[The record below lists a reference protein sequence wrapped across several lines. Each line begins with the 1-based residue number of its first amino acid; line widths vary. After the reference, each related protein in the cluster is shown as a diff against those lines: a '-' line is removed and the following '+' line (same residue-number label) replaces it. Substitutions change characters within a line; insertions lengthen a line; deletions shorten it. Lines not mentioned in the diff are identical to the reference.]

1 MKKKVSIVLLLMSM
15 LISTMVYAAGIPMLQ
30 KHVNDAFGLWEYGK
44 TGDSFVGFVPALGRD
59 AKDNLWKL
67 YQWQAVFNFAN
78 GKVKTIDNYDVFA
91 VKEKPGDPE
100 FSDKNGF
107 GLTYKSKAAV
117 GELFD
122 AVWSGHMNVSQ
133 KQQQYFRE
141 TFTVRG
147 TDYDSDHDYYYVLEW
162 NYRFLR
168 TSGIVSRMGVQ
179 FDRTQKVDGKGHA
192 YFNVTAWPTLKVTQG
207 EELTVS
213 FTTAGVNNSLRQVDV
228 YALPKVHSLT

>member
-1 MKKKVSIVLLLMSM
+1 MKKKVSIVILLISM
-15 LISTMVYAAGIPMLQ
+15 LISTIVYAAGIPMLQ

-78 GKVKTIDNYDVFA
+78 GQKKTIDNYDVFA

-122 AVWSGHMNVSQ
+122 AVWSGNMNVSK
-133 KQQQYFRE
+133 KQQQYFRD

-179 FDRTQKVDGKGHA
+179 FDRTQKTNGKGHA
-192 YFNVTAWPTLKVTQG
+192 YFKVTAWPTLKVTQ
-207 EELTVS
+207 
-213 FTTAGVNNSLRQVDV
+213 ARN
-228 YALPKVHSLT
+228 

>member
-1 MKKKVSIVLLLMSM
+1 MWGLFRHWVEM
-15 LISTMVYAAGIPMLQ
+15 Q
-30 KHVNDAFGLWEYGK
+30 KITSG
-44 TGDSFVGFVPALGRD
+44 
-59 AKDNLWKL
+59 
-67 YQWQAVFNFAN
+67 NFIN
-78 GKVKTIDNYDVFA
+78 GKLFLILQTVKKKTIDNYDVFA

-122 AVWSGHMNVSQ
+122 AVWSGNMNVSK
-133 KQQQYFRE
+133 KQQQYFRD

-179 FDRTQKVDGKGHA
+179 FDRTQKTNGKGHA
-192 YFNVTAWPTLKVTQG
+192 YFKVTAWPTLKVTQ
-207 EELTVS
+207 
-213 FTTAGVNNSLRQVDV
+213 ARN
-228 YALPKVHSLT
+228 